1 MGIDQL
7 AEVTIF
13 FLISDNNPGNY
24 LLNQIDSAIIM
35 GNLNFYLSLFVYV
48 GPEKLHW
55 DMAS

>member
-48 GPEKLHW
+48 GPEKLH
-55 DMAS
+55 